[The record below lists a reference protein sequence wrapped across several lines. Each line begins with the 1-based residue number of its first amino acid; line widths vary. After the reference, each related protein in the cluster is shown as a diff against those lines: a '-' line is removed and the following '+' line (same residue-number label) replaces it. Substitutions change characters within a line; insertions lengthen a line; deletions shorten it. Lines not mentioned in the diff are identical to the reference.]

1 MYEAGRFR
9 VGNSLALVQT
19 NDEGFAEAAGWA
31 FRDLGYV
38 AVGADSGADLQ
49 VVDFEVLR
57 RTRPWVDWGIWR
69 DGEPCETTL
78 TEGYVLFHL
87 QWEFNRLLLER
98 PEPALHA
105 AAVQIDG
112 KAIVLCGSSTSG
124 KTTFA
129 GWLTSQGAGYLAD
142 EVSSLSADATTIS
155 TFPRPLGLRHGGP
168 LESLFEI
175 PESFEKRF
183 ADYEMLVPASEFGHI
198 EPQGSYPIGAIVLP
212 QYLPDQVT
220 ELAVLSPSAAHE
232 AVCQSAPGLIERG
245 RETFVLLA
253 DLVRRVP
260 TVKLTT
266 NGLDHAGELLESYLL
281 DSGVVAEGTL
291 R

>member
-1 MYEAGRFR
+1 MSMPPPVRKLKMVIAYNGRGYHGWQRQAKGIRTVPER
-9 VGNSLALVQT
+9 VEQ
-19 NDEGFAEAAGWA
+19 
-31 FRDLGYV
+31 V
-38 AVGADSGADLQ
+38 ARK
-49 VVDFEVLR
+49 VLR
-57 RTRPWVDWGIWR
+57 HPLNLMGASRTDTGVHA
-69 DGEPCETTL
+69 
-78 TEGYVLFHL
+78 EG
-87 QWEFNRLLLER
+87 QC
-98 PEPALHA
+98 
-105 AAVQIDG
+105 
-112 KAIVLCGSSTSG
+112 AIVVTPNLSIPMLGLRRAMNSRLPEDIEIRSI
-124 KTTFA
+124 KQVPMTFHP
-129 GWLTSQGAGYLAD
+129 
-142 EVSSLSADATTIS
+142 SLSADATTIS